1 MKRRHRIVSVLTLVL
16 AAAALAVLGGGQ
28 QEEAAAGTSV
38 QVVKFSSPVAPD
50 HPNNIAALKFAEIV
64 NKESGGRLKV
74 EVFPANQL
82 GNVKDVIENV
92 MTGSVHMYMGG
103 TSETSLFQSEFAV
116 MDAPYLFR
124 DYDHLMKGAKS
135 DVVKEIGAKLE
146 KNRGVK
152 ILTAE
157 IYYGA
162 RHLTTRNKPIK
173 TPADL
178 KGMLVRAPD
187 QPIYLEA
194 VRAMGATPTPVAFS
208 DLYMALKQ
216 GVVDGQENPI
226 PTIYTYKYYEAQ
238 KYLMLTGHMLRV
250 NVIGADASWY
260 NKLSPDLKTIIG
272 KALDEAVKLNNQL
285 TLKQEKDMLEE
296 LKKLGMEVV
305 QPDVEAF
312 REAAKVVPPKFE
324 DRWGKGTFDRLKAVK

>member
-1 MKRRHRIVSVLTLVL
+1 MKKAGLYVLL
-16 AAAALAVLGGGQ
+16 ALLCLGVAVNGFAGGAKEDGKAPVK
-28 QEEAAAGTSV
+28 E
-38 QVVKFSSPVAPD
+38 QVIKFSTAFAPD

-64 NKESGGRLKV
+64 NKEAAGKLKV

-82 GNVKDVIENV
+82 GNVKDVIEYV

-103 TSETSLFQSEFAV
+103 SAETSLFQPEFGV
-116 MDAPYLFR
+116 FDCPYLFR
-124 DYDHLMKGAKS
+124 DLDHLMKGAKS
-135 DVVKEIGAKLE
+135 DVMKEISGKLE

-157 IYYGA
+157 IYYGT
-162 RHLTTRNKPIK
+162 RHLTTKDKPIK
-173 TPADL
+173 EPGDL
-178 KGMLVRAPD
+178 AGMLIRAPD

-238 KYLMLTGHMLRV
+238 KYIMLTGHIVRL
-250 NVIGADASWY
+250 NVVGASASWY
-260 NKLSPDLKTIIG
+260 NGLSADLKKIVDKGI
-272 KALDEAVKLNNQL
+272 EECVKLNNEL
-285 TLKQEKDMLEE
+285 MMKQESDMLDE
-296 LKKLGMEVV
+296 LKKLGMTVIV
-305 QPDVEAF
+305 PNVAAF
-312 REAAKVVPPKFE
+312 REAAKDIPKKFE
-324 DRWGKGTFDRLKAVK
+324 DKWGKGTAERLAAIK

>member
-1 MKRRHRIVSVLTLVL
+1 MRMCDRTIGRMMLLLVL
-16 AAAALAVLGGGQ
+16 ALGAFGVGLT
-28 QEEAAAGTSV
+28 EDAAAGANV
-38 QVVKFSSPVAPD
+38 QVVKFSTPVAPD

-64 NKESGGRLKV
+64 NKEAAGKLKV

-103 TSETSLFQSEFAV
+103 TSETSLFQPEFAV

-135 DVVKEIGAKLE
+135 DVVKEMGAKLE

-152 ILTAE
+152 LLTAE

-162 RHLTTRNKPIK
+162 RHLTTKNKPIK

-250 NVIGADASWY
+250 NVVGADASWY
-260 NKLSPDLKTIIG
+260 NKLSPELKGIIS
-272 KALDEAVKLNNQL
+272 KAMDEAIKLNNEL
-285 TLKQEKDMLEE
+285 TLKQEKDMLDE

-305 QPDVEAF
+305 QPNVEAF
-312 REAAKVVPPKFE
+312 REAAKEVPPKFE
-324 DRWGKGTFDRLKAVK
+324 DKWGKGTFDRLRAVK

>member
-1 MKRRHRIVSVLTLVL
+1 MKMRGRMNVRLILLLVL
-16 AAAALAVLGGGQ
+16 ALGVFAGGVKDD
-28 QEEAAAGTSV
+28 AMAGTNV
-38 QVVKFSSPVAPD
+38 EVVKFSTPVAPD

-64 NKESGGRLKV
+64 NKNAAGKLKV

-103 TSETSLFQSEFAV
+103 SAETSLFQPEFGV

-124 DYDHLMKGAKS
+124 DYAHLMKGAQS
-135 DVVKEIGAKLE
+135 DVMKEMAAKLE

-162 RHLTTRNKPIK
+162 RHLTTKNKPIK
-173 TPADL
+173 SPADL

-238 KYLMLTGHMLRV
+238 KYLMLTGHMLRI
-250 NVIGADASWY
+250 NVVGADAAWY
-260 NKLSPDLKTIIG
+260 NKLSPELKGIIS
-272 KALDEAVKLNNQL
+272 KAMDEAVKLNNEL
-285 TLKQEKDMLEE
+285 TLKQEKDMLDE

-312 REAAKVVPPKFE
+312 REAAKGVPAKFE
-324 DRWGKGTFDRLKAVK
+324 DKWGKGTFDRLKAAK